1 MGYEQTFQVRSWT
14 WSLFTSA
21 TKWLPWLHLHIHL
34 IVEIGAESSVK
45 LTQRPVVG
53 GVEEEEDAL
62 PVILVGSCK
71 KSGCL
76 SYMLCVLY
84 THIYRCNDQI
94 PTQIV

>member
-1 MGYEQTFQVRSWT
+1 MVPVHICRKVAAMATLAY
-14 WSLFTSA
+14 SL
-21 TKWLPWLHLHIHL
+21 
-34 IVEIGAESSVK
+34 VEEIGAESSVK

-53 GVEEEEDAL
+53 GVEEEENAL
-62 PVILVGSCK
+62 PMILVGSCK

-76 SYMLCVLY
+76 SYLVCVLY